1 MTERMRKV
9 WLKKSPCKGCL
20 NSDSDGMMGGK
31 ISYCS
36 TVTDMDKF
44 NQSFF
49 GKDYDKDVVIPRKDR
64 VYKNCPFKE
73 YVG

>member
-1 MTERMRKV
+1 
-9 WLKKSPCKGCL
+9 
-20 NSDSDGMMGGK
+20 MMGGK
-31 ISYCS
+31 FSYYS
-36 TVTDMDKF
+36 IITNIDVF